1 MRIIIIGGGFG
12 GLAAAQKLSKSKLN
26 LEITLI
32 DKKESLDF
40 LPTLPDCIGRGIKPD
55 YLAYKINRL
64 AKKWN
69 LRFIKEEVAGLDLDN
84 REVSAG
90 AQRLKY
96 DYLIISSGSETN
108 FYGNDAIKK
117 FAYSLDSVEDAKKIR
132 RALKEK
138 EFDSLLVVGGGY
150 TGIEVATNLRVY
162 LDKIKSGKRITIIER
177 APSIL
182 GPLPEWMKNYVAE
195 NLIRLK
201 IDLLV
206 GSSIEDI
213 GPDKVLVSA
222 GRGFTNPLV
231 IWAAGVKTSAFIQ
244 NLKVEKNP
252 QGRIKTDDFLRL
264 NASCFV
270 VGDTAY
276 FQRGNTFLRMAVQFA
291 IFQGRLAALNIIRSI
306 EGKELLK
313 YKPLDLGY
321 VIPMANNKSCGRVM
335 GVNLTG
341 FLPTC
346 FHFIMCIYRSYGIS
360 NRVGIIKNLIM
371 ACLTGR

>member
-1 MRIIIIGGGFG
+1 M
-12 GLAAAQKLSKSKLN
+12 AAAQKLSKAKLN

-32 DKKESLDF
+32 DKKESADF

-69 LRFIKEEVAGLDLDN
+69 FRFIKEEVAGLDLDN
-84 REVSAG
+84 REVFAG

-177 APSIL
+177 ALSIL
-182 GPLPEWMKNYVAE
+182 GPLPEWMKSYVSE

-201 IDLLV
+201 IDVLAN
-206 GSSIEDI
+206 SAIENI
-213 GPDKVLVSA
+213 GPDKVLISG
-222 GRGFTNPLV
+222 GREFTNPLV
-231 IWAAGVKTSAFIQ
+231 VWAAGVKTAPFIQ
-244 NLKVEKNP
+244 DLKVEKSP
-252 QGRIKTDDFLRL
+252 QGRIKTDEYLKIND
-264 NASCFV
+264 SCFV
-270 VGDTAY
+270 IGDAAN
-276 FQRGNTFLRMAVQFA
+276 FQSGNIFLRMAVQFA
-291 IFQGRLAALNIIRSI
+291 IFEGRTVAKNVINSI
-306 EGKELLK
+306 KGHELQK
-313 YKPLDLGY
+313 FKPVDLGY
-321 VIPMANNKSCGRVM
+321 IIPMANNRSCGRVM

-341 FLPTC
+341 FLPTV
-346 FHFIMCIYRSYGIS
+346 FHFMMCIYRSYGIR
-360 NRVGIIKNLIM
+360 NRFGIIKDLIM
-371 ACLTGR
+371 ACLTGRQGGGA